1 MISAFANT
9 WKVPELRDRILF
21 TLALIVIIRLGVHIT
36 LPGVDASVIKAWLD
50 DLQKQDPTSPTG
62 GVTALLTVFSGGGLQ
77 QAGIFALGIM
87 PYISASIMVQLMTAV
102 VPKLSRLAREDGG
115 RQKIV
120 QYTRY
125 ITIGIAIVQ
134 GFFVAKSLTAPGNI
148 PYMAGIERFGELVPD
163 PSVGWMLL
171 TVVTIV
177 AGTVLLMWIGDQ
189 ITEKGIGNG
198 TSIII
203 TVNIISALPG
213 ALIQAWNYFVT
224 GDGVS
229 KYNAIMM
236 VVMIALL
243 LIVIAATIA
252 ITQAQ
257 RRIAVQYAKRVVGRK
272 QFGGQTQY
280 LPLKVNYSGVMPII
294 FASAVL
300 SLPPM
305 MLQWFFAGQGW
316 STKLYGELV
325 GGGTW
330 YYVLGGIGIFL
341 FSYFWVAMMFQ
352 PSQIA
357 EDLKRNG
364 GYIPGVRPGK
374 PTADFL
380 DFTMTRLT
388 FAGAVFLTLLFV
400 LPVAVGALVKLPP
413 GSLVL
418 QFFGGTSLLIMVG
431 VVLDIMRQVETQLL
445 QRHYDGFLRKGKL
458 KGRYD
463 RLKQGSNA
471 APRTVIVY
479 LWTIV
484 ALLIVLAITA
494 YVYNRANQPAK
505 TTPPSEQVEKSDAQ
519 PSDASQEQSK
529 SSDVKTSDAAAPATE
544 TASEAQATDEG
555 NASAN
560 GSQEQQSAPP
570 DESQPAPTE
579 PAPKS
584 QGSGE

>member
-1 MISAFANT
+1 MISAFTNT
-9 WKVPELRDRILF
+9 WKIPELRDRILF

-36 LPGVDASVIKAWLD
+36 LPGVDGTVIKAWLD

-77 QAGIFALGIM
+77 QAGILALGIM
-87 PYISASIMVQLMTAV
+87 PYISASIMVQLLTAV

-115 RQKIV
+115 RQKIN

-125 ITIGIAIVQ
+125 ITIGIALVQ
-134 GFFVAKSLTAPGNI
+134 GFFVAKSLTDPGKI
-148 PYMAGIERFGELVPD
+148 PYMSGIERFGNLVPD
-163 PSVGWMLL
+163 PSLMWMTI
-171 TVVTIV
+171 TVLTIV
-177 AGTVLLMWIGDQ
+177 TGSVLLLWIADQ
-189 ITEKGIGNG
+189 ITDRGIGNG
-198 TSIII
+198 SSIII

-213 ALIQAWNYFVT
+213 ALIQAWKYFVT
-224 GDGVS
+224 GDGVNS
-229 KYNAIMM
+229 FRSIMM

-243 LIVIAATIA
+243 LIVIAATIS

-280 LPLKVNYSGVMPII
+280 LPLKVNYAGVMPII

-305 MLQWFFAGQGW
+305 MLTWFFAGQGW
-316 STKLYGELV
+316 ATKLYGELV

-330 YYVLGGIGIFL
+330 YYILGGVGIFL

-388 FAGAVFLTLLFV
+388 FAGAIFLTVIFM
-400 LPVAVGALVKLPP
+400 LPVLTGKIVGLPP
-413 GSLVL
+413 GSLIL

-431 VVLDIMRQVETQLL
+431 VTLDVMRQVETQLL
-445 QRHYDGFLRKGKL
+445 QKHYDGFLRKGKL

-463 RLKQGSNA
+463 RLNQGSGA
-471 APRTVIVY
+471 APRTAIVY
-479 LWTIV
+479 LWTVI
-484 ALLIVLAITA
+484 AVLVVIGITA
-494 YVYNRANQPAK
+494 YIYNTLR
-505 TTPPSEQVEKSDAQ
+505 
-519 PSDASQEQSK
+519 
-529 SSDVKTSDAAAPATE
+529 
-544 TASEAQATDEG
+544 
-555 NASAN
+555 
-560 GSQEQQSAPP
+560 
-570 DESQPAPTE
+570 
-579 PAPKS
+579 
-584 QGSGE
+584 

>member
-9 WKVPELRDRILF
+9 WKIPELRDRILF

-36 LPGVDASVIKAWLD
+36 LPGVDGTVIKDWMD

-62 GVTALLTVFSGGGLQ
+62 GITALLTVFSGGGLQ

-87 PYISASIMVQLMTAV
+87 PYISASIMVQLMTAI

-115 RQKIV
+115 RQKIT

-134 GFFVAKSLTAPGNI
+134 GFFVAKSLTNPGSI
-148 PYMAGIERFGELVPD
+148 PYMSGIERFGNLVPD
-163 PSVGWMLL
+163 ASALWMTL

-213 ALIQAWNYFVT
+213 ALIQAWKYFVT
-224 GDGVS
+224 GDGGS
-229 KYNAIMM
+229 YRAIMM

-243 LIVIAATIA
+243 LIVIAATIS

-280 LPLKVNYSGVMPII
+280 LPLKVNYAGVMPII

-305 MLQWFFAGQGW
+305 MLQWFFAGQPW
-316 STKLYGELV
+316 ATKLYGELV

-330 YYVLGGIGIFL
+330 YYILGGIGIFL

-388 FAGAVFLTLLFV
+388 FAGAIFLTALFI
-400 LPVAVGALVKLPP
+400 LPVGVGKVVGLPP

-431 VVLDIMRQVETQLL
+431 VVLDVMRQVETQLL
-445 QRHYDGFLRKGKL
+445 QKHYDGFLRKGKL

-463 RLKQGSNA
+463 RLSQGSNA
-471 APRTVIVY
+471 APRTAIVY
-479 LWTIV
+479 LWTVI
-484 ALLIVLAITA
+484 AVLVVVGITA
-494 YVYNRANQPAK
+494 YIYN
-505 TTPPSEQVEKSDAQ
+505 SVH
-519 PSDASQEQSK
+519 
-529 SSDVKTSDAAAPATE
+529 
-544 TASEAQATDEG
+544 
-555 NASAN
+555 
-560 GSQEQQSAPP
+560 
-570 DESQPAPTE
+570 
-579 PAPKS
+579 
-584 QGSGE
+584 

>member
-9 WKVPELRDRILF
+9 WKIPELRDRILF

-36 LPGVDASVIKAWLD
+36 LPGVDGSVIKAWMD
-50 DLQKQDPTSPTG
+50 SLQTKDPTNPTG

-77 QAGIFALGIM
+77 QAGLFALGIM

-115 RQKIV
+115 RQKIT

-125 ITIGIAIVQ
+125 ITIGIALVQ
-134 GFFVAKSLTAPGNI
+134 GFFVAKSLTNPGQI
-148 PYMAGIERFGELVPD
+148 PYMAGVEDFGKLVPN
-163 PSVGWMLL
+163 PTMAWMAL
-171 TVVTIV
+171 TVLTIV
-177 AGTVLLMWIGDQ
+177 AGTVLLMWLGDQ
-189 ITEKGIGNG
+189 ITERGIGNG

-213 ALIQAWNYFVT
+213 ALIQAWKYFVT
-224 GDGVS
+224 GEGVNS
-229 KYNAIMM
+229 FRSIMM

-243 LIVIAATIA
+243 LIVIAGTIA
-252 ITQAQ
+252 ITQGQ

-280 LPLKVNYSGVMPII
+280 LPLKVNYAGVMPII

-305 MLQWFFAGQGW
+305 MLTWFFSGQAW
-316 STKLYGELV
+316 ATKLYGELAY
-325 GGGTW
+325 GGSW
-330 YYVLGGIGIFL
+330 FYALGGIGIFL

-364 GYIPGVRPGK
+364 GYVPGVRPGK

-388 FAGAVFLTLLFV
+388 FAGAIFLTALFI
-400 LPVAVGALVKLPP
+400 LPTGVGALVGLPP
-413 GSLVL
+413 GSMVL

-431 VVLDIMRQVETQLL
+431 VVLDVMRQVETQLL
-445 QRHYDGFLRKGKL
+445 QKHYDGFLRKGKL

-463 RLKQGSNA
+463 RLAANSGA
-471 APRTVIVY
+471 APPTVIVF
-479 LWTIV
+479 LVTVI
-484 ALLIVLAITA
+484 AILIVLGITA
-494 YVYNRANQPAK
+494 YIYN
-505 TTPPSEQVEKSDAQ
+505 SLH
-519 PSDASQEQSK
+519 
-529 SSDVKTSDAAAPATE
+529 
-544 TASEAQATDEG
+544 
-555 NASAN
+555 
-560 GSQEQQSAPP
+560 
-570 DESQPAPTE
+570 
-579 PAPKS
+579 
-584 QGSGE
+584 

>member
-1 MISAFANT
+1 MISAFTNT
-9 WKVPELRDRILF
+9 WKIPELRDRILF

-36 LPGVDASVIKAWLD
+36 LPGVDATVIKAWLD
-50 DLQKQDPTSPTG
+50 SLKSKDPTTG
-62 GVTALLTVFSGGGLQ
+62 GGISALLTVFSGGGLQ

-115 RQKIV
+115 RQKIT

-125 ITIGIAIVQ
+125 ITIIIAVVQ
-134 GFFVAKSLTAPGNI
+134 GFFVAKSLTNPQNI
-148 PYMAGIERFGELVPD
+148 PYMSGIEKFGNLVPNPD
-163 PSVGWMLL
+163 YIWVIL
-171 TVVTIV
+171 TVLTIV

-224 GDGVS
+224 GVS
-229 KYNAIMM
+229 PFRSMMM
-236 VVMIALL
+236 VVMVILL
-243 LIVIAATIA
+243 LVVIAGTIA

-280 LPLKVNYSGVMPII
+280 LPLKVNYAGVMPVI
-294 FASAVL
+294 FATAVL
-300 SLPPM
+300 SVIPITLGLIPSI
-305 MLQWFFAGQGW
+305 AGQAW
-316 STKLYGELV
+316 VVKLNDQMN
-325 GGGTW
+325 GGTA
-330 YYVLGGIGIFL
+330 YYILGGIGIFL

-388 FAGAVFLTLLFV
+388 FAGAIFLAILFV
-400 LPVAVGALVKLPP
+400 LPVITGQVVGLPP
-413 GSLVL
+413 NSLVL

-431 VVLDIMRQVETQLL
+431 VVLDVMRQVETQLL
-445 QRHYDGFLRKGKL
+445 QKHYDGFLRKGKL

-463 RLKQGSNA
+463 RLSQSSGA
-471 APRTVIVY
+471 APRSAIIY
-479 LWTIV
+479 LWIV
-484 ALLIVLAITA
+484 IAILIVVGVSVWTYQTLH
-494 YVYNRANQPAK
+494 
-505 TTPPSEQVEKSDAQ
+505 
-519 PSDASQEQSK
+519 
-529 SSDVKTSDAAAPATE
+529 
-544 TASEAQATDEG
+544 
-555 NASAN
+555 
-560 GSQEQQSAPP
+560 
-570 DESQPAPTE
+570 
-579 PAPKS
+579 
-584 QGSGE
+584 

>member
-1 MISAFANT
+1 MISAFKNS
-9 WKVPELRDRILF
+9 WKIPELRDRILF

-36 LPGVDASVIKAWLD
+36 LPGVDAGVIKAYLN
-50 DLQKQDPTSPTG
+50 DLKNADPTSPTG
-62 GVTALLTVFSGGGLQ
+62 GITALLTVFSGGGLQ

-115 RQKIV
+115 RQKIT

-134 GFFVAKSLTAPGNI
+134 GFFVAKSLTNPESI
-148 PYMAGIERFGELVPD
+148 PYMQGIEKFGNLVPD
-163 PSVGWMLL
+163 PSAMWMIL

-213 ALIQAWNYFVT
+213 ALIQAWNYFT
-224 GDGVS
+224 SGKNS
-229 KYNAIMM
+229 FNSMYM
-236 VVMIALL
+236 VLMVALL

-280 LPLKVNYSGVMPII
+280 LPLKVNYAGVMPII

-300 SLPPM
+300 SLPPL
-305 MLQWFFAGQGW
+305 MLQYIPGIAGKDWAQ
-316 STKLYGELV
+316 KLYSEFST
-325 GGGTW
+325 GGPLF
-330 YYVLGGIGIFL
+330 YVLGGVGIFL

-388 FAGAVFLTLLFV
+388 FAGAIFLAALFI
-400 LPVAVGALVKLPP
+400 LPVVTGAIVGLPP
-413 GSLVL
+413 GSLIL

-431 VVLDIMRQVETQLL
+431 VVLDVMRQVETQLL
-445 QRHYDGFLRKGKL
+445 QKHYDGFLRKGKL

-463 RLKQGSNA
+463 RLNQNSGS
-471 APRTVIVY
+471 APRNAIVY
-479 LWTIV
+479 LWTVIAV
-484 ALLIVLAITA
+484 LIVIGITA
-494 YVYNRANQPAK
+494 YIYN
-505 TTPPSEQVEKSDAQ
+505 
-519 PSDASQEQSK
+519 
-529 SSDVKTSDAAAPATE
+529 
-544 TASEAQATDEG
+544 
-555 NASAN
+555 
-560 GSQEQQSAPP
+560 
-570 DESQPAPTE
+570 
-579 PAPKS
+579 
-584 QGSGE
+584 SGH

>member
-1 MISAFANT
+1 MISAFTNT
-9 WKVPELRDRILF
+9 WRIPELRDRILF
-21 TLALIVIIRLGVHIT
+21 TLALIVIIRLGVHLT
-36 LPGVDASVIKAWLD
+36 LPGVDATVIKAWLD
-50 DLQKQDPTSPTG
+50 SLKNQDPTTG
-62 GVTALLTVFSGGGLQ
+62 GGITALLTVFSGGGLQ
-77 QAGIFALGIM
+77 QAGFFALGIM

-115 RQKIV
+115 RQKIT

-125 ITIGIAIVQ
+125 LTIIIALVQ
-134 GFFVAKSLTAPGNI
+134 GFFVAKSLTNPGNI
-148 PYMAGIERFGELVPD
+148 PYMSGIERFGNLVPD
-163 PSVGWMLL
+163 PSVTWMVL
-171 TVVTIV
+171 TVLTIV
-177 AGTVLLMWIGDQ
+177 AGTVLLLWIADQ

-213 ALIQAWNYFVT
+213 ALIQAWNFFVN
-224 GDGVS
+224 S
-229 KYNAIMM
+229 KDANAFNSIMM
-236 VVMIALL
+236 VVMIAML

-280 LPLKVNYSGVMPII
+280 LPLKVNYAGVMPII

-316 STKLYGELV
+316 ATKLYGELV

-330 YYVLGGIGIFL
+330 YYILGGVGIFL

-388 FAGAVFLTLLFV
+388 FAGAVFMVALFV
-400 LPVAVGALVKLPP
+400 LPVLTGKMVGLPP
-413 GSLVL
+413 SSLVL
-418 QFFGGTSLLIMVG
+418 HFFGGTSLLIMVG
-431 VVLDIMRQVETQLL
+431 VVLDVMRQVETQLL
-445 QRHYDGFLRKGKL
+445 QKHYDGFLRKGKL

-463 RLKQGSNA
+463 RLNQTSGA
-471 APRTVIVY
+471 APKTAIIY
-479 LWTIV
+479 LWTVI
-484 ALLIVLAITA
+484 AVLVVIGITA
-494 YVYNRANQPAK
+494 YIYNSNR
-505 TTPPSEQVEKSDAQ
+505 
-519 PSDASQEQSK
+519 
-529 SSDVKTSDAAAPATE
+529 
-544 TASEAQATDEG
+544 
-555 NASAN
+555 
-560 GSQEQQSAPP
+560 
-570 DESQPAPTE
+570 
-579 PAPKS
+579 
-584 QGSGE
+584 

>member
-1 MISAFANT
+1 MISAFQNT
-9 WKVPELRDRILF
+9 WRIPELRDRILF
-21 TLALIVIIRLGVHIT
+21 TLALIVIVRLGVHIT
-36 LPGVDASVIKAWLD
+36 IPGVDATVIKAWLD
-50 DLQKQDPTSPTG
+50 DTAKNSDPTNPTG
-62 GVTALLTVFSGGGLQ
+62 GITALLTVFSGGGLQ
-77 QAGIFALGIM
+77 SAGIFALGIM

-102 VPKLSRLAREDGG
+102 VPKLSKLAREDGG
-115 RQKIV
+115 RQKIT

-125 ITIGIAIVQ
+125 ITIGIALVQ
-134 GFFVAKSLTAPGNI
+134 GFFVAKSLTNPGSI
-148 PYMAGIERFGELVPD
+148 PYMQGIEKFGELVPN
-163 PSVGWMLL
+163 PTGAWFFLAVL
-171 TVVTIV
+171 TIV

-198 TSIII
+198 VSIII

-213 ALIQAWNYFVT
+213 ALIQAWNFFVNPV
-224 GDGVS
+224 DGGGPFRS
-229 KYNAIMM
+229 IMM

-280 LPLKVNYSGVMPII
+280 LPLKVNYAGVMPII
-294 FASAVL
+294 FATAVL

-305 MLQWFFAGQGW
+305 MLQWFFPTSGW
-316 STKLYGELV
+316 ATNLYGELV

-330 YYVLGGIGIFL
+330 YFILGGIGIFL

-388 FAGAVFLTLLFV
+388 FFGAIFLAVIFV
-400 LPVAVGALVKLPP
+400 LPVGVGALVKLPP

-431 VVLDIMRQVETQLL
+431 VVLDVMRQVETHLL
-445 QRHYDGFLRKGKL
+445 QKHYDGFLRKGKL

-463 RLKQGSNA
+463 RLGQAGQG
-471 APRTVIVY
+471 APKTVLVY
-479 LWTIV
+479 LWTVIAV
-484 ALLIVLAITA
+484 ILVLAIT
-494 YVYNRANQPAK
+494 VYIYN
-505 TTPPSEQVEKSDAQ
+505 KS
-519 PSDASQEQSK
+519 
-529 SSDVKTSDAAAPATE
+529 V
-544 TASEAQATDEG
+544 
-555 NASAN
+555 
-560 GSQEQQSAPP
+560 
-570 DESQPAPTE
+570 
-579 PAPKS
+579 
-584 QGSGE
+584 

>member
-1 MISAFANT
+1 
-9 WKVPELRDRILF
+9 
-21 TLALIVIIRLGVHIT
+21 
-36 LPGVDASVIKAWLD
+36 
-50 DLQKQDPTSPTG
+50 
-62 GVTALLTVFSGGGLQ
+62 
-77 QAGIFALGIM
+77 
-87 PYISASIMVQLMTAV
+87 V

-115 RQKIV
+115 RQKIT

-125 ITIGIAIVQ
+125 ITIGIAVVQ
-134 GFFVAKSLTAPGNI
+134 GFFVAKSLTAPENI
-148 PYMAGIERFGELVPD
+148 PYMSGIERFGTLVPNPD
-163 PSVGWMLL
+163 WIWMTL
-171 TVVTIV
+171 TVITIV

-213 ALIQAWNYFVT
+213 ALIQAWKYFVT
-224 GDGVS
+224 GDGGS
-229 KYNAIMM
+229 FRAIMM

-243 LIVIAATIA
+243 LVVIAGTIA

-294 FASAVL
+294 FATAVL

-316 STKLYGELV
+316 ATRIYGELV

-330 YYVLGGIGIFL
+330 YYALGGIGIFL

-388 FAGAVFLTLLFV
+388 FAGAIFLTLLFV
-400 LPVAVGALVKLPP
+400 LPVGVGTLVNLPP
-413 GSLVL
+413 GSLIL

-431 VVLDIMRQVETQLL
+431 VVLDVMRQVETQLL
-445 QRHYDGFLRKGKL
+445 QKHYDGFLRKGKL

-463 RLKQGSNA
+463 RLNQGSNA
-471 APRTVIVY
+471 APRTAIVY
-479 LWTIV
+479 LWTVI
-484 ALLIVLAITA
+484 AVLVVIGITA
-494 YVYNRANQPAK
+494 YIYN
-505 TTPPSEQVEKSDAQ
+505 
-519 PSDASQEQSK
+519 
-529 SSDVKTSDAAAPATE
+529 
-544 TASEAQATDEG
+544 QAH
-555 NASAN
+555 
-560 GSQEQQSAPP
+560 
-570 DESQPAPTE
+570 
-579 PAPKS
+579 
-584 QGSGE
+584 

>member
-1 MISAFANT
+1 MISAFTNS
-9 WKVPELRDRILF
+9 WKIPELRDRILF
-21 TLALIVIIRLGVHIT
+21 TLALIVIIRLGVHVT
-36 LPGVDASVIKAWLD
+36 LPGVDAGVIKAYLD
-50 DLQKQDPTSPTG
+50 SLKNADPTKPG
-62 GVTALLTVFSGGGLQ
+62 GGITALLTVFSGGGLQ

-115 RQKIV
+115 RQKIT

-125 ITIGIAIVQ
+125 ITIAIALVQ
-134 GFFVAKSLTAPGNI
+134 GFFVAKSLTNPEAI
-148 PYMAGIERFGELVPD
+148 PYMTGIEKFGALVPD
-163 PSVGWMLL
+163 PTAMWMAL
-171 TVVTIV
+171 TVTTIV

-213 ALIQAWNYFVT
+213 ALIQAWNYFT
-224 GDGVS
+224 DAR
-229 KYNAIMM
+229 NAFNAMWM

-280 LPLKVNYSGVMPII
+280 LPLKVNYAGVMPII

-300 SLPPM
+300 SLPPV
-305 MLQWFFAGQGW
+305 MLQYIPGVAGTPWATRLYSEFSNGGAWFY
-316 STKLYGELV
+316 T
-325 GGGTW
+325 
-330 YYVLGGIGIFL
+330 LGGIGIFL

-388 FAGAVFLTLLFV
+388 FAGAFFLSALFV
-400 LPVAVGALVKLPP
+400 LPVITGKLVGLPP
-413 GSLVL
+413 GSLIL

-431 VVLDIMRQVETQLL
+431 VVLDVMRQVETQLL
-445 QRHYDGFLRKGKL
+445 QKHYDGFLRKGKI
-458 KGRYD
+458 KSRYD
-463 RLKQGSNA
+463 RLNQNTGA
-471 APRTVIVY
+471 APKTAIVY
-479 LWTIV
+479 LLTVIAV
-484 ALLIVLAITA
+484 LIVFGITA
-494 YVYNRANQPAK
+494 YIYNR
-505 TTPPSEQVEKSDAQ
+505 
-519 PSDASQEQSK
+519 
-529 SSDVKTSDAAAPATE
+529 
-544 TASEAQATDEG
+544 G
-555 NASAN
+555 H
-560 GSQEQQSAPP
+560 
-570 DESQPAPTE
+570 
-579 PAPKS
+579 
-584 QGSGE
+584 

>member
-9 WKVPELRDRILF
+9 WKIPELRDRILF

-36 LPGVDASVIKAWLD
+36 IPGVDASVIKAWLD
-50 DLQKQDPTSPTG
+50 DMQKQDPTSPTG
-62 GVTALLTVFSGGGLQ
+62 GITALLTVFSGGGLQ

-115 RQKIV
+115 RQKIT

-125 ITIGIAIVQ
+125 ITIVIAIVQ
-134 GFFVAKSLTAPGNI
+134 GFFVARSLTAPENI
-148 PYMAGIERFGELVPD
+148 PYMSGIEKFGILVPD
-163 PSVGWMLL
+163 PSAIWMAL
-171 TVVTIV
+171 TVITIV
-177 AGTVLLMWIGDQ
+177 AGTILLMWIGDQ

-213 ALIQAWNYFVT
+213 ALIQAWKYFVT
-224 GDGVS
+224 GDANS
-229 KYNAIMM
+229 FKAIMM

-243 LIVIAATIA
+243 LIVIAATIS

-280 LPLKVNYSGVMPII
+280 LPLKVNYAGVMPII

-305 MLQWFFAGQGW
+305 MLQWFFPGQPW
-316 STKLYGELV
+316 ATKLYGELV

-330 YYVLGGIGIFL
+330 YYILGGIGIFL

-364 GYIPGVRPGK
+364 GYVPGVRPGK

-388 FAGAVFLTLLFV
+388 FAGAIFLTILFV
-400 LPVAVGALVKLPP
+400 LPVGVGALVKLPP

-431 VVLDIMRQVETQLL
+431 VVLDVMRQVETQLL
-445 QRHYDGFLRKGKL
+445 QKHYDGFLRKGKL

-463 RLKQGSNA
+463 RLQQGSDA
-471 APRTVIVY
+471 APRTVIIY
-479 LWTIV
+479 LLTVI
-484 ALLIVLAITA
+484 ALIFIIGSAA
-494 YVYNRANQPAK
+494 YFYNR
-505 TTPPSEQVEKSDAQ
+505 TH
-519 PSDASQEQSK
+519 
-529 SSDVKTSDAAAPATE
+529 
-544 TASEAQATDEG
+544 
-555 NASAN
+555 
-560 GSQEQQSAPP
+560 
-570 DESQPAPTE
+570 
-579 PAPKS
+579 
-584 QGSGE
+584 